1 MRFLIR
7 PANKLTEVISI
18 CKEKANAF
26 SEKFINWDS
35 QNYFDFILSIA
46 DRKNYLD
53 RIKPCIDQEEL
64 KKLNHDDK
72 FYLFEIKNLDSL
84 TFYADMI
91 DLANCRKK
99 RMQKKY
105 LIELL
110 NRLISNIEKVIFEKK

>member
-1 MRFLIR
+1 MNGRFLFFFR

-18 CKEKANAF
+18 CKEKANSF
-26 SEKFINWDS
+26 SEKFNDWDS
-35 QNYFDFILSIA
+35 QKYFDFILSIA

-53 RIKPCIDQEEL
+53 RIKLSIDQDEM
-64 KKLNHDDK
+64 KKLNLEDK

-99 RMQKKY
+99 RGQKKY

-110 NRLISNIEKVIFEKK
+110 NRLISNIEKVI